1 MCSKFVDS
9 IQNVW
14 LNIKKWTII
23 KKCTILY
30 NQKKEVV
37 KMLLNIKDI
46 FINFLINSPMGFRV
60 SMIIAALSC
69 ILVFIYYRFIHF
81 RKRVKLQADLTSIND
96 ILGQKEQEQQMVN
109 LAKNHKQVRLM
120 RYNFVLGDYNKI
132 AYKKLNQIRN
142 NVSEI
147 PADIIALIPAARWL
161 FDNFQM
167 MYREIKKVRISG
179 TSYEMLPILRKKE
192 YRGYP
197 RIYMVAKKMVA
208 LSGGHLDENTISNMI
223 NAYQKEILLTDKE
236 LWVLPEMIGFCLLES
251 IIEVAEDIVR
261 IIKIKSKA
269 DKFVKEK
276 LAAQQGIPDVTE
288 LLGEIDS
295 DCKHNYSFH
304 AHVIYL
310 LKSMSFEDAS
320 IQRYLTYHYQL
331 KGKHII
337 PSKVFLE
344 EGKLE
349 SYLES
354 NIHALIVSLREINE
368 VDEEKSFEE
377 FSALERILSKD
388 PDGVY
393 AKMDSESRGVYRG
406 EIVKLSLKYKI
417 DESKIAED
425 CLELATEG
433 REDLNCSHHVGA
445 YLLEKGH
452 NILKAKILNK
462 PIAKKA
468 GKKQNVRALLYFLCA
483 FLMFFI
489 ICFFVIYMMRGA
501 GGIDNLFA
509 YIIILAASFPLLFG
523 IALEI
528 TNHIF
533 TRRLPV
539 KKIPSLDYLKEI
551 PDCART
557 FVVMPVLV
565 NSEEQCTQYLARL
578 EKHYLANR
586 QSNLYFAILADFED
600 SAELCIPKDEVLRN
614 VLSNRIHELNELY
627 PSSHQR
633 FSLFVRN
640 RKWNESE
647 GCYMGW
653 ERKRGKLEEFNSLLH
668 GTRKEDTGFSTL
680 LCDEQLLGTFKYVI
694 TLDADS
700 NLIRDNA
707 AKFVGLIDHPLN
719 QPVIDPVSKKIVE
732 GYGIIQPTI
741 RNHIA
746 DKKSSRFPEI
756 FGGESGL
763 TYYSAVISDIYQD
776 IFKEGVYTGKGIY
789 HIEAFYLILN
799 NTIHENSVLSHDLL
813 ESCYVRTAFS
823 SSVKIMDTFP
833 SSVLSFVNRE
843 HRWIRGDWQLLPWL
857 FKKKTLNGVSI
868 NAISKWKISDNL
880 RRSIVPV
887 SKVLLIVLNLA
898 IMPDIYYLWL
908 PLVFFS
914 DILNLVILLIATGAQ
929 KIKRPMLTIVYRGLL
944 REIRVMIERAFM
956 EFVLTPYRAYTA
968 TDAIVRT
975 LFRVFVSEKNLLR
988 WNASETVDASIINS
1002 KKGYFLNMW
1011 SSLIPAVVLFSL
1023 LIYREIPPLGI
1034 ALYGVVMFIWG
1045 MSYLMS
1051 YYISQPRVQKLQR
1064 TQIEDKELLL
1074 ETARR
1079 TWHFF
1084 KDHATKENNWLCPD
1098 NYQIAYTEKISDKT
1112 SPTNIG
1118 LQLLAILS
1126 ARDFGYETLGAT
1138 LELAENVLGTVV
1150 ELPKWKGHLY
1160 NWYNIS
1166 TLKVLNPEYI
1176 STVDSGNFLGHL
1188 IALKNGLLEQI
1199 ETPIFPESLI
1209 AEIRYSIKRCNSD
1222 MALKDDYTTIGEFVG
1237 DLTNIRE
1244 HLINRELIPGENS
1257 ARLREL
1263 LRNMELIINE
1273 AEGLKLKEIRFS
1285 DSPSL
1290 KLLALNGNSGAK
1302 VMIKKIEGL
1311 GTTVDNILEDADFRF
1326 LYNEKRMLFHI
1337 GYHVTD
1343 GTIDKGCY
1351 DLMASESSLT
1361 SFVAIARGDVPVK
1374 HWYKLG
1380 RPLTMVKG
1388 IPCFVSWSGT
1398 MFEYLMPNLVMREYE
1413 GTVFAEVSKAA
1424 VLQQIK
1430 YAKQMGIPWGISESQ
1445 YYRFDLDSNYQYKAF
1460 GVPKLR
1466 LQPARK
1472 NSLVV
1477 APYATILALEYA
1489 AKDCFSNLKKMTLQG
1504 AFGDYGYYEAIDF
1517 NGPDSLTMEPYCIV
1531 KSYMAH
1537 HQGMNLVAINNFLN
1551 DGIMRRRFHAEAMI
1565 KATEVL
1571 LEEKRQSHFISIARK
1586 GYTIKMGNMHF
1597 KEEVLSNRYVNSVA
1611 PKIPVAGYLC
1621 NNRYALMITSDGD
1634 GFSNYMDMM
1643 LYRWRADLYANTGNY
1658 IYIKDINDGKFWSAT
1673 YNPAKTEPEEYQAVF
1688 FPHQAEFKRTDGDI
1702 SSHTAVSL
1710 SPNHNME
1717 IRKLTLTNNGN
1728 AVKQIEITSYLEVVG
1743 DSYRAEL
1750 SHPAF
1755 NKLFIESEFLEE
1767 QSVFLSKRR
1776 GNKVGKNPY
1785 IMHMVKPGIKL
1796 TKSVEYENDRLKFIG
1811 RNNTLQNPDAVVNS
1825 ISLSNNTGFCN
1836 DPIMSLR
1843 VNISLGVN
1851 ETACISFITGVCDSK
1866 EEAVKISEELSV
1878 AYRIDDIFEK
1888 FRLQSEIELKYLDIS
1903 RPQLNA
1909 FQDLIS
1915 PIFYPSGYYRGPAE
1929 NIRRNWKNQSFLWKF
1944 GVSGDNPVM
1953 LLRVKSIED
1962 AEIIKNVLKA
1972 YEYLRINRVK
1982 VDLIILSEAKHGYL
1996 QELTDLLND
2005 MTSSLRIYDASK
2017 ERPSLFI
2024 LHSYQMIPAELDLL
2038 FTVARVVFSEKTGI
2052 FFGNVKE
2059 NLKEIKA
2066 ENY

>member
-1 MCSKFVDS
+1 MS
-9 IQNVW
+9 
-14 LNIKKWTII
+14 
-23 KKCTILY
+23 
-30 NQKKEVV
+30 
-37 KMLLNIKDI
+37 
-46 FINFLINSPMGFRV
+46 MGFRV
-60 SMIIAALSC
+60 SMIIITLIG
-69 ILVFIYYRFIHF
+69 ILIFIYYRFIHF
-81 RKRVKLQADLTSIND
+81 RMRVNLPAELTRMND
-96 ILGQKEQEQQMVN
+96 ILGQREWEQQMIKMAN
-109 LAKNHKQVRLM
+109 NNKQVKLM

-132 AYKKLNQIRN
+132 AYKRLKRIRN
-142 NVSEI
+142 NISEI
-147 PADIIALIPAARWL
+147 SADIIALIPAARWL

-179 TSYEMLPILRKKE
+179 TSYEILPILRTKE

-197 RIYMVAKKMVA
+197 RIYIVAKKMVA
-208 LSGGHLDENTISNMI
+208 LSGGHLNEKNISIMI
-223 NAYQKEILLTDKE
+223 NAYQKEISLTDKE

-251 IIEVAEDIVR
+251 IIEVSEDIVH

-269 DKFVKEK
+269 DKFVKDK
-276 LAAQQGIPDVTE
+276 LSAQQGIPDITA
-288 LLGEIDS
+288 LFCEIDS

-310 LKSMSFEDAS
+310 LKSMSFEEEA
-320 IQRYLTYHYQL
+320 IQRYLSYHFKL

-368 VDEEKSFEE
+368 VDEEKSYEE
-377 FSALERILSKD
+377 FSTLERILSKD

-393 AKMDSESRGVYRG
+393 TKMDSESKGIYRG
-406 EIVKLSLKYKI
+406 EIVKLSIKYKI
-417 DESKIAED
+417 DEGKIAED
-425 CLELATEG
+425 CLELAREG

-445 YLLEKGH
+445 YLIEKGFP
-452 NILKAKILNK
+452 ILKAKILNK
-462 PIAKKA
+462 PIPKKIR
-468 GKKQNVRALLYFLCA
+468 KKMNVRGFLYFLCA
-483 FLMFFI
+483 VLILFSFSFFI
-489 ICFFVIYMMRGA
+489 IYNMKVFGK
-501 GGIDNLFA
+501 IDNLLNH
-509 YIIILAASFPLLFG
+509 IIILVVALPLLFG

-539 KKIPSLDYLKEI
+539 KKIPALDYLKEI
-551 PDCART
+551 PDSART

-565 NSEEQCTQYLARL
+565 NSKEQCTQYLSRL

-586 QSNLYFAILADFED
+586 QANLYFALLVDYED
-600 SAELCIPKDEVLRN
+600 SSVLSMPKDELLKEVLI
-614 VLSNRIHELNELY
+614 NRIRELNELY

-633 FSLFVRN
+633 FSLFIRS
-640 RKWNESE
+640 RKWNKSE
-647 GCYMGW
+647 GCFMGW
-653 ERKRGKLEEFNSLLH
+653 ERKRGKLVEFNNLVF
-668 GTRKEDTGFSTL
+668 GTRKEDTSFSTL
-680 LCDEQLLGTFKYVI
+680 LYDEQLLESFQYVI

-719 QPVIDPVSKKIVE
+719 HPVIDAVNKKVVE
-732 GYGIIQPTI
+732 GYAIIQPTI
-741 RNHIA
+741 RNHII

-763 TYYSAVISDIYQD
+763 AHYSAVISDIYQD

-789 HIEAFYLILN
+789 HIEAFHLILN
-799 NTIHENSVLSHDLL
+799 NTIPENSILSHDLM

-823 SSVKIMDTFP
+823 STVKIMDTFP
-833 SSVLSFVNRE
+833 SSVLSFMKRE

-857 FKKKTLNGVSI
+857 FQTKALNGTSI
-868 NAISKWKISDNL
+868 NAISKWKIFDNL
-880 RRSIVPV
+880 RRSLVPI
-887 SKVLLIVLNLA
+887 SKTFLIVLNLV
-898 IMPDIYYLWL
+898 IMPNVYYLWL
-908 PLVFFS
+908 PFVFFS
-914 DILNLVILLIATGAQ
+914 EILNLVILLVAIGIQ
-929 KIKRPMLTIVYRGLL
+929 KIKRPMLAIVFKGLL
-944 REIRVMIERAFM
+944 NEIRLIVERAFI
-956 EFVLTPYRAYTA
+956 EFALTPYRAYIA
-968 TDAIVRT
+968 SDAIIRT
-975 LFRVFVSEKNLLR
+975 LFRVLISEKNLLK
-988 WNASETVDASIINS
+988 WNTSETVDASIINS

-1011 SSLIPAVVLFSL
+1011 SSFVPAIILFGLLVVK
-1023 LIYREIPPLGI
+1023 EIHPLGI
-1034 ALYGVVMFIWG
+1034 VLYGAVIFAWSLSFFIA
-1045 MSYLMS
+1045 
-1051 YYISQPRVQKLQR
+1051 YYISKPREQKPQL
-1064 TQIEDKELLL
+1064 TQVEDKELLL

-1079 TWHFF
+1079 TWRFF
-1084 KDHATKENNWLCPD
+1084 KDHSTKGNNWLCPD
-1098 NYQIAYTEKISDKT
+1098 NYQLAYIERISNKT

-1126 ARDFGYETLGAT
+1126 ARDFGYETLSAT
-1138 LELAENVLGTVV
+1138 LGLVENLMGTVV

-1160 NWYNIS
+1160 NWYNIN

-1199 ETPIFPESLI
+1199 ESPIFSESLI
-1209 AEIRYSIKRCNSD
+1209 AEIRYSIKLCNGD
-1222 MALKDDYTTIGEFVG
+1222 MVLKDDYNKIGEFVE
-1237 DLTNIRE
+1237 DITNIRDYI
-1244 HLINRELIPGENS
+1244 INKEELPHENS
-1257 ARLREL
+1257 AWIREL
-1263 LRNMELIINE
+1263 LRNIELIINE
-1273 AEGLKLKEIRFS
+1273 AEGFELKEIRFS
-1285 DSPSL
+1285 SNPTL
-1290 KLLALNGNSGAK
+1290 KLLALNGNKDAK
-1302 VMIKKIEGL
+1302 AMIERIEEL
-1311 GTTVDNILEDADFRF
+1311 INTINTILLNVDFNF

-1337 GYHVTD
+1337 GYHVSS

-1361 SFVAIARGDVPVK
+1361 SFVAIARGEVPLK

-1413 GTVFAEVSKAA
+1413 GSVFAETSKAA

-1430 YAKQMGIPWGISESQ
+1430 YAKHMGIPWGISESQ

-1460 GVPKLR
+1460 GVPQLR

-1477 APYATILALEYA
+1477 APYATLLALEYTT
-1489 AKDCFSNLKKMTLQG
+1489 KDCLSNLKKIMELG

-1517 NGPDSLTMEPYCIV
+1517 NSPDSLTLAPYCIV

-1551 DGIMRRRFHAEAMI
+1551 DGIMRRRFHTEPI
-1565 KATEVL
+1565 VKATETL

-1586 GYTIKMGNMHF
+1586 GYTIKLGKMHF
-1597 KEEVLSNRYVNSVA
+1597 KEDVLSNRYVNSVA
-1611 PKIPVAGYLC
+1611 PRIPVASYLS
-1621 NNRYALMITSDGD
+1621 NNKYALMITSDGD
-1634 GFSNYMDMM
+1634 GFSNFRDMM

-1658 IYIKDINDGKFWSAT
+1658 IYIKDIKEGKFWSAT
-1673 YNPAKTEPEEYQAVF
+1673 YNPTKVEPDEYQAIF
-1688 FPHQAEFKRTDGDI
+1688 SPHQAEFKRVDGDI
-1702 SSHTAVSL
+1702 SSKTVVSL
-1710 SPNHNME
+1710 SPDHNLE
-1717 IRKLTLTNNGN
+1717 IRKLSLTNNGKE
-1728 AVKQIEITSYLEVVG
+1728 AKQIEITSYLEVVG
-1743 DSYRAEL
+1743 DNYLAEI

-1755 NKLFIESEFLEE
+1755 NKLFIESEFIEE

-1776 GNKVGKNPY
+1776 GNKDGGNPY
-1785 IMHMVKPGIKL
+1785 IMHMVKPEVKL
-1796 TKSVEYENDRLKFIG
+1796 IKSVEYENDRLKFIG
-1811 RNNTLQNPDAVVNS
+1811 RNNTLQNPYAVVNS

-1843 VNISLGVN
+1843 VNISLGAE
-1851 ETACISFITGVCDSK
+1851 ETASISFITGVCNSK

-1878 AYRIDDIFEK
+1878 AYRIDEIFEK
-1888 FRLQSEIELKYLDIS
+1888 FRLQSVIELKYLDIT

-1915 PIFYPSGYYRGPAE
+1915 PIFYPSSYYRGPVE

-1953 LLRVKSIED
+1953 LLRVKSIEE
-1962 AEIIKNVLKA
+1962 AGIIKNVLKA

-1982 VDLIILSEAKHGYL
+1982 VDLIILSEAKHGYM

-2005 MTSSLRIYDASK
+2005 MTSSLKIYDESR

-2052 FFGNVKE
+2052 FFRNVKE
-2059 NLKEIKA
+2059 NLKEIKI
-2066 ENY
+2066 EEY

>member
-1 MCSKFVDS
+1 
-9 IQNVW
+9 
-14 LNIKKWTII
+14 
-23 KKCTILY
+23 
-30 NQKKEVV
+30 
-37 KMLLNIKDI
+37 MLLDIQDI
-46 FINFLINSPMGFRV
+46 FINYLTNMSVGFRV
-60 SMIIAALSC
+60 SLIIAALSC
-69 ILVFIYYRFIHF
+69 MLAFIYYRFIHF
-81 RKRVKLQADLTSIND
+81 RKRVNLPVNLISIND
-96 ILGQKEQEQQMVN
+96 ILGQKEQEQQMVDM
-109 LAKNHKQVRLM
+109 AKNHKQIKLM

-132 AYKKLNQIRN
+132 AYKKLNRIRN
-142 NVSEI
+142 SVSEI
-147 PADIIALIPAARWL
+147 PADIITLIPAARWL

-167 MYREIKKVRISG
+167 MYREIKKVKISG

-197 RIYMVAKKMVA
+197 RIYMVTKKMVA
-208 LSGGHLDENTISNMI
+208 LSGGHLDEKNISIMI
-223 NAYQKEILLTDKE
+223 NAYQKEIPLTDKE

-276 LAAQQGIPDVTE
+276 LAAQQGILDITA
-288 LLGEIDS
+288 LLSEIDS
-295 DCKHNYSFH
+295 ECKYNYSFH

-310 LKSMSFEDAS
+310 LKSMSFEDES
-320 IQRYLTYHYQL
+320 IQRYLTYHYKL

-368 VDEEKSFEE
+368 ADEEKSFEE
-377 FSALERILSKD
+377 FSAIERILSKD

-393 AKMDSESRGVYRG
+393 TKMDSESRGIYRG

-417 DESKIAED
+417 NESKIAED
-425 CLELATEG
+425 CLELAMEG
-433 REDLNCSHHVGA
+433 REDFNCSHHVGA

-452 NILKAKILNK
+452 NRLKAKILNK
-462 PIAKKA
+462 PISKKV
-468 GKKQNVRALLYFLCA
+468 GKKQNIRGLLYFLCI
-483 FLMFFI
+483 FLMLFS
-489 ICFFVIYMMRGA
+489 ICFFVIHMMRGA
-501 GGIDNLFA
+501 GGIDNLFT
-509 YIIILAASFPLLFG
+509 YIIILMVALPLLFA

-565 NSEEQCTQYLARL
+565 NSEEQCIQYLARL

-600 SAELCIPKDEVLRN
+600 STDLCMPKDEVLKN
-614 VLSNRIHELNELY
+614 VLINRIHELNKLY
-627 PSSHQR
+627 PFSHQR
-633 FSLFVRN
+633 FSLFIRS

-647 GCYMGW
+647 ECYMGW
-653 ERKRGKLEEFNSLLH
+653 ERKRGKLEEFNNLLH

-680 LCDEQLLGTFKYVI
+680 LYDEQLLGSFKYVI

-719 QPVIDPVSKKIVE
+719 QPVIDPVSKKVVE

-741 RNHIA
+741 RNHIV
-746 DKKSSRFPEI
+746 DKKSSRFPGI

-763 TYYSAVISDIYQD
+763 THYSAVISDIYQD

-857 FKKKTLNGVSI
+857 FKKKAL
-868 NAISKWKISDNL
+868 NAISKWKIFDNL
-880 RRSIVPV
+880 RRSLVPI
-887 SKVLLIVLNLA
+887 SKTLLIVLNLA
-898 IMPDIYYLWL
+898 IMPNIYYLWL

-914 DILNLVILLIATGAQ
+914 DILNLVILLIGTFTQ
-929 KIKRPMLTIVYRGLL
+929 KIKRPMLTIVYKGLF
-944 REIRVMIERAFM
+944 RESGVMVERAFM
-956 EFVLTPYRAYTA
+956 ELVLTPYRAYTA
-968 TDAIVRT
+968 IDAIIRT
-975 LFRVFVSEKNLLR
+975 LFRVLVSEKKLLR

-1011 SSLIPAVVLFSL
+1011 SSLIPAAAILAL
-1023 LIYREIPPLGI
+1023 LIGKEIPLLGI
-1034 ALYGVVMFIWG
+1034 VLYGAVMFIW
-1045 MSYLMS
+1045 SIS
-1051 YYISQPRVQKLQR
+1051 CFIAYYISQPRIQKLQR
-1064 TQIEDKELLL
+1064 TQTEDKELLL

-1079 TWHFF
+1079 TWRFF
-1084 KDHATKENNWLCPD
+1084 KDHSTKENNWLCPD
-1098 NYQIAYTEKISDKT
+1098 NYQIAYIEKISDKT

-1138 LELAENVLGTVV
+1138 IGLAENLLGTVV

-1160 NWYNIS
+1160 NWYNIN
-1166 TLKVLNPEYI
+1166 TLTVLNPEYI

-1188 IALKNGLLEQI
+1188 IVFKNGLLEQI

-1209 AEIRYSIKRCNSD
+1209 AEIRYSIKLCDSG
-1222 MALKDDYTTIGEFVG
+1222 MALKDDYTTIGEFAE
-1237 DLTNIRE
+1237 DLANIRE
-1244 HLINRELIPGENS
+1244 HLINRELLPSENS
-1257 ARLREL
+1257 AGVREL
-1263 LRNMELIINE
+1263 LRNMELMINE
-1273 AEGLKLKEIRFS
+1273 AESLELKEIRFS
-1285 DSPSL
+1285 ANPSL
-1290 KLLALNGNSGAK
+1290 KLLALNGNNGAK
-1302 VMIKKIEGL
+1302 AMIERIERISS
-1311 GTTVDNILEDADFRF
+1311 TANNILENVDFRF

-1337 GYHVTD
+1337 GYHVST

-1361 SFVAIARGDVPVK
+1361 SFVAIARGDVPLK

-1398 MFEYLMPNLVMREYE
+1398 MFEYLMPNLVMKEYE
-1413 GTVFAEVSKAA
+1413 GSAFAETSKAA

-1430 YAKQMGIPWGISESQ
+1430 YAKHMGIPWGISESQ
-1445 YYRFDLDSNYQYKAF
+1445 YYRFDLDSNYQYRAF

-1504 AFGDYGYYEAIDF
+1504 AFGNYGYYEAIDF

-1551 DGIMRRRFHAEAMI
+1551 DGIMRRRFHAEAII

-1571 LEEKRQSHFISIARK
+1571 LEEKRESHFISIARK
-1586 GYTIKMGNMHF
+1586 GYTIKMGNIHF

-1611 PKIPVAGYLC
+1611 PVIPVAGYLS
-1621 NNRYALMITSDGD
+1621 NNKYALMITSDGD
-1634 GFSNYMDMM
+1634 GFSNYNDMM

-1658 IYIKDINDGKFWSAT
+1658 IYIKDINEGKFWSAT
-1673 YNPAKTEPEEYQAVF
+1673 YNPTKTEPEEYQAVF
-1688 FPHQAEFKRTDGDI
+1688 FPHQAEFRRTDGDI
-1702 SSHTAVSL
+1702 SSHTVVSL
-1710 SPNHNME
+1710 SPNHNIE

-1728 AVKQIEITSYLEVVG
+1728 AVKQIEITSYMEVVG

-1776 GNKVGKNPY
+1776 GNKDGGNPY
-1785 IMHMVKPGIKL
+1785 IMHMVKPGVKL
-1796 TKSVEYENDRLKFIG
+1796 TKSVEYGNDRLKFIG
-1811 RNNTLQNPDAVVNS
+1811 RNNTLQNPNAVVNS

-1843 VNISLGVN
+1843 VNISLGIN
-1851 ETACISFITGVCDSK
+1851 ETASISFITGVCNSK

-1903 RPQLNA
+1903 RPLLNA

-1915 PIFYPSGYYRGPAE
+1915 PIFYPSSYYRGPAE

-1962 AEIIKNVLKA
+1962 AGIIKNVLKA

-1982 VDLIILSEAKHGYL
+1982 VDLIILSEAKQGYL
-1996 QELTDLLND
+1996 QELTDLLDD
-2005 MTSSLRIYDASK
+2005 MTSSLRIYDASR

-2038 FTVARVVFSEKTGI
+2038 FTVARVVFSEKTGV
-2052 FFGNVKE
+2052 FFGNIKE

-2066 ENY
+2066 ESY

>member
-1 MCSKFVDS
+1 
-9 IQNVW
+9 
-14 LNIKKWTII
+14 
-23 KKCTILY
+23 
-30 NQKKEVV
+30 
-37 KMLLNIKDI
+37 MLLSILEV
-46 FINFLINSPMGFRV
+46 LINYLMNMSVGFRV
-60 SMIIAALSC
+60 LLIITALIC
-69 ILVFIYYRFIHF
+69 ILAFIYYRFIHF
-81 RKRVKLQADLTSIND
+81 RKKINLPAELTGIND
-96 ILGQKEQEQQMVN
+96 MLGQKEWEQQMVN
-109 LAKNHKQVRLM
+109 MANNHKHVKLM
-120 RYNFVLGDYNKI
+120 RYNFVLGDYSII

-142 NVSEI
+142 NISEI
-147 PADIIALIPAARWL
+147 SADIIALIPAARWL

-179 TSYEMLPILRKKE
+179 TSYEILPILRTKE
-192 YRGYP
+192 CRGYP

-208 LSGGHLDENTISNMI
+208 LSGGHLDEKNISIMI
-223 NAYQKEILLTDKE
+223 NAYQKEISLTDKE

-269 DKFVKEK
+269 DKFVKEN
-276 LAAQQGIPDVTE
+276 LAAQQGTPDITP
-288 LLGEIDS
+288 LLSEIDS

-310 LKSMSFEDAS
+310 LKSMSFEDES
-320 IQRYLTYHYQL
+320 IQRYLSYHYKL
-331 KGKHII
+331 KGKHIM
-337 PSKVFLE
+337 PSKIFLE

-368 VDEEKSFEE
+368 VDEEEFFEE
-377 FSALERILSKD
+377 FSTLERILSKD

-393 AKMDSESRGVYRG
+393 TKMDSESRGIYRG

-417 DESKIAED
+417 DEDKIAED
-425 CLELATEG
+425 CLELAIEG

-452 NILKAKILNK
+452 AILKAKILNN
-462 PIAKKA
+462 PIPKRL
-468 GKKQNVRALLYFLCA
+468 GKKQNVRGLLYFLCA
-483 FLMFFI
+483 FLILFVF
-489 ICFFVIYMMRGA
+489 CFFVIYMMKGL
-501 GGIDNLFA
+501 GGIDNLFK
-509 YIIILAASFPLLFG
+509 YIIVLVVALPLLFG

-539 KKIPSLDYLKEI
+539 KKIPSLDYLKAI
-551 PDCART
+551 PDYART

-565 NSEEQCTQYLARL
+565 TSKEQCIQYLGRL

-586 QSNLYFAILADFED
+586 QSNLYFALLADFED
-600 SAELCIPKDEVLRN
+600 STELNTPKDEILRIVLID
-614 VLSNRIHELNELY
+614 RIHELNGFY
-627 PSSHQR
+627 PSEHQR
-633 FSLFVRN
+633 FSLFIRN
-640 RKWNESE
+640 RKWNKSE

-653 ERKRGKLEEFNSLLH
+653 ERKRGKLEEFNSLVH
-668 GTRKEDTGFSTL
+668 GTRKEGTSFSTL
-680 LCDEQLLGTFKYVI
+680 LCDEPLLGSFKYVI

-719 QPVIDPVSKKIVE
+719 QPVIDPVSKKVVE
-732 GYGIIQPTI
+732 GYAIIQPTI
-741 RNHIA
+741 RNHIV

-763 TYYSAVISDIYQD
+763 THYSAVISDIYQD

-789 HIEAFYLILN
+789 HIEAFHLILN
-799 NTIHENSVLSHDLL
+799 NTIPENSVLSHDLL

-823 SSVKIMDTFP
+823 SAVKIMDTFP

-843 HRWIRGDWQLLPWL
+843 HRWIRGDWQILPWL
-857 FKKKTLNGVSI
+857 FKKKALNGISI
-868 NAISKWKISDNL
+868 NAISKWKIFDNL
-880 RRSIVPV
+880 RRSMVPI
-887 SKVLLIVLNLA
+887 SKTLLIILNLA
-898 IMPDIYYLWL
+898 IMPSIYYLWL

-914 DILNLVILLIATGAQ
+914 DILNLVILLIAIGTQ
-929 KIKRPMLTIVYRGLL
+929 KIKRPMLAIVYKGLL
-944 REIRVMIERAFM
+944 KEIRLMIERAFL
-956 EFVLTPYRAYTA
+956 EFVLTPYRAYIA
-968 TDAIVRT
+968 ADAIIRT
-975 LFRVFVSEKNLLR
+975 LFRVLVSEKNLLK

-1011 SSLIPAVVLFSL
+1011 SSLIPAAVLFVL
-1023 LIYREIPPLGI
+1023 VVGKEIHPLGI
-1034 ALYGVVMFIWG
+1034 VLYGAVILVWG
-1045 MSYLMS
+1045 ISFFMAYS
-1051 YYISQPRVQKLQR
+1051 ISQPRKQNPQGSQ
-1064 TQIEDKELLL
+1064 TEDKELLL

-1079 TWHFF
+1079 TWRFF
-1084 KDHATKENNWLCPD
+1084 KDHSTKGNNWLCPD
-1098 NYQIAYTEKISDKT
+1098 NYQIAYIEKISDKT

-1138 LELAENVLGTVV
+1138 LGLVENLLSTVV

-1160 NWYNIS
+1160 NWYNIN

-1209 AEIRYSIKRCNSD
+1209 AETRYSIKLCNCD
-1222 MALKDDYTTIGEFVG
+1222 MVLKDDYATIGEFVE
-1237 DLTNIRE
+1237 DITNIRE
-1244 HLINRELIPGENS
+1244 YLINREQLPHENS
-1257 ARLREL
+1257 AWIREL
-1263 LRNMELIINE
+1263 LRNIELIINE
-1273 AEGLKLKEIRFS
+1273 AEGFNLKEVSFS
-1285 DSPSL
+1285 SNPSL
-1290 KLLALNGNSGAK
+1290 KLQALNGNNNAK
-1302 VMIKKIEGL
+1302 VMIKRIEEISN
-1311 GTTVDNILEDADFRF
+1311 TVNNILKNVDFNF

-1337 GYHVTD
+1337 GYHVST

-1361 SFVAIARGDVPVK
+1361 SFVAIARGGVPLK

-1380 RPLTMVKG
+1380 RPLTIVKG

-1398 MFEYLMPNLVMREYE
+1398 MFEYLMPNLVMKEY
-1413 GTVFAEVSKAA
+1413 GGSVFAETSKAA
-1424 VLQQIK
+1424 VLQHIK
-1430 YAKQMGIPWGISESQ
+1430 YAKHMGIPWGISESQ
-1445 YYRFDLDSNYQYKAF
+1445 YYRFDLDSNYQYRAF
-1460 GVPKLR
+1460 GVPQLR

-1489 AKDCFSNLKKMTLQG
+1489 AKDCFSNLKKMTELG

-1517 NGPDSLTMEPYCIV
+1517 NGPDSLTMAPYCIV

-1551 DGIMRRRFHAEAMI
+1551 DGIMRRRFHAEAII

-1571 LEEKRQSHFISIARK
+1571 LEEKRQSHFISIARR
-1586 GYTIKMGNMHF
+1586 GYTIKMGKMNF
-1597 KEEVLSNRYVNSVA
+1597 KEDLLSKRYVNSVA
-1611 PKIPVAGYLC
+1611 PRIPVASYLS
-1621 NNRYALMITSDGD
+1621 NNKYALMITSDGD
-1634 GFSNYMDMM
+1634 GFSNYRDMM

-1658 IYIKDINDGKFWSAT
+1658 IYIKDINQGKFWSAT
-1673 YNPAKTEPEEYQAVF
+1673 YNPTKTEPDDYQAIF
-1688 FPHQAEFKRTDGDI
+1688 SPHQAEFKRMDGDI
-1702 SSHTAVSL
+1702 TSHTAVSL
-1710 SPNHNME
+1710 SPNHNLE
-1717 IRKLTLTNNGN
+1717 IRKLTLSNNGKE
-1728 AVKQIEITSYLEVVG
+1728 AKQIEITSYMEVVG
-1743 DSYRAEL
+1743 DSYLAEL

-1776 GNKVGKNPY
+1776 GNKVGGNSY
-1785 IMHMVKPGIKL
+1785 IMHMVKSGVKL
-1796 TKSVEYENDRLKFIG
+1796 IKSVEYENDRLKFIG

-1825 ISLSNNTGFCN
+1825 ISLSKNTGFCN

-1843 VNISLGVN
+1843 INISLGAD
-1851 ETACISFITGVCDSK
+1851 EAACISFITGVCNSK

-1888 FRLQSEIELKYLDIS
+1888 FRLQSEIELKYLDIT
-1903 RPQLNA
+1903 RPLLNA

-1915 PIFYPSGYYRGPAE
+1915 PIFYPSSYYRGPAE

-1944 GVSGDNPVM
+1944 GVSGDNPIM

-1962 AEIIKNVLKA
+1962 AGIIKNVLKA

-2005 MTSSLRIYDASK
+2005 MTSSLRIYDASR

-2038 FTVARVVFSEKTGI
+2038 FTVSRVVFSEKTGI
-2052 FFGNVKE
+2052 FFRNVKE
-2059 NLKEIKA
+2059 NLKEIKV
-2066 ENY
+2066 EDY

>member
-1 MCSKFVDS
+1 
-9 IQNVW
+9 
-14 LNIKKWTII
+14 
-23 KKCTILY
+23 
-30 NQKKEVV
+30 
-37 KMLLNIKDI
+37 MLLNIRDI
-46 FINFLINSPMGFRV
+46 FLSYLTNLSLGFRV

-81 RKRVKLQADLTSIND
+81 RKRVNLPADITSIND
-96 ILGQKEQEQQMVN
+96 ILGQKEREQQMVN
-109 LAKNHKQVRLM
+109 MAKNHKQVRLM

-167 MYREIKKVRISG
+167 MYREIKKVRTSG
-179 TSYEMLPILRKKE
+179 TSYEMLPILRTKE

-208 LSGGHLDENTISNMI
+208 LSGGHLDEKNISGMI
-223 NAYQKEILLTDKE
+223 HAYQKEISLTDKE

-276 LAAQQGIPDVTE
+276 LAAQQDIPDITV
-288 LLGEIDS
+288 LLREIDS
-295 DCKHNYSFH
+295 YCKHNYSFH

-310 LKSMSFEDAS
+310 LKSMSFEDVS
-320 IQRYLTYHYQL
+320 IQRYLSYHYKL
-331 KGKHII
+331 KGKHIM

-344 EGKLE
+344 EGKIE

-377 FSALERILSKD
+377 FSTLEHILSKD

-393 AKMDSESRGVYRG
+393 TKMDSESRGIYRG

-417 DESKIAED
+417 EESKIAED
-425 CLELATEG
+425 CLELAMEG

-452 NILKAKILNK
+452 NILKARILNK
-462 PIAKKA
+462 PIAKKV
-468 GKKQNVRALLYFLCA
+468 GKKQNLRGLLYFLCA
-483 FLMFFI
+483 FSVFFI
-489 ICFFVIYMMRGA
+489 ICFFVIYMMKGA
-501 GGIDNLFA
+501 GGIDNIPT
-509 YIIILAASFPLLFG
+509 YIIVLLAAFPLLFV

-533 TRRLPV
+533 TRRLPA
-539 KKIPSLDYLKEI
+539 KKLPSFDYLKGI

-565 NSEEQCTQYLARL
+565 NSEEQSIQYLARL

-600 SAELCIPKDEVLRN
+600 SDELCMPKDEVLRN
-614 VLSNRIHELNELY
+614 VLIERIHELNELY
-627 PSSHQR
+627 PFSHQR
-633 FSLFVRN
+633 FSLFIRS

-653 ERKRGKLEEFNSLLH
+653 ERKRGKLEEFNNLLH

-680 LCDEQLLGTFKYVI
+680 ICDEQLLGSFKYVI

-741 RNHIA
+741 RNHIV

-763 TYYSAVISDIYQD
+763 TYYSSVISDIYQD

-789 HIEAFYLILN
+789 NIEAFYHILN

-857 FKKKTLNGVSI
+857 FKKKKL
-868 NAISKWKISDNL
+868 NAISKWKIFDNL

-887 SKVLLIVLNLA
+887 SKTLLIVLNLA
-898 IMPDIYYLWL
+898 VMPDIYYLWL
-908 PLVFFS
+908 PLVFFT
-914 DILNLVILLIATGAQ
+914 DILNLVILLIATGTQ
-929 KIKRPMLTIVYRGLL
+929 KIKRPMLTIVYRGLF

-956 EFVLTPYRAYTA
+956 ELVLTPYRAYTA
-968 TDAIVRT
+968 ADAIGRT

-1002 KKGYFLNMW
+1002 KKGYFLTMW
-1011 SSLIPAVVLFSL
+1011 SSLIPAAVVFTL
-1023 LIYREIPPLGI
+1023 LIYRELPPLGI
-1034 ALYGVVMFIWG
+1034 ALYGVVMFLWG
-1045 MSYLMS
+1045 MSYLMA
-1051 YYISQPRVQKLQR
+1051 YYISQPRVQTRKGM
-1064 TQIEDKELLL
+1064 QIEDRELLL

-1079 TWHFF
+1079 TWRFF

-1098 NYQIAYTEKISDKT
+1098 NYQIAYIEKISNKT

-1118 LQLLAILS
+1118 LQLLVILS
-1126 ARDFGYETLGAT
+1126 ARDFGYETLGTT
-1138 LELAENVLGTVV
+1138 LRLAENLLDTVA
-1150 ELPKWKGHLY
+1150 ELPKWNGHLY
-1160 NWYNIS
+1160 NWYNIR
-1166 TLKVLNPEYI
+1166 TLEVLNPEYI

-1188 IALKNGLLEQI
+1188 IAFKNGLLEQR
-1199 ETPIFPESLI
+1199 ETPVFMESQM
-1209 AEIRYSIKRCNSD
+1209 ADMRYSIKLCNGN
-1222 MALKDDYTTIGEFVG
+1222 MTLKDDYATIGEFAEE
-1237 DLTNIRE
+1237 LTDIRDQ
-1244 HLINRELIPGENS
+1244 LINTELQPGDNS
-1257 ARLREL
+1257 AWLREL
-1263 LRNMELIINE
+1263 LRNMELMINE
-1273 AEGLKLKEIRFS
+1273 AEDLKLNEIPFS
-1285 DSPSL
+1285 ANPSL
-1290 KLLALNGNSGAK
+1290 KLLALNGNHDAK
-1302 VMIKKIEGL
+1302 VMIKRIEELSNKI
-1311 GTTVDNILEDADFRF
+1311 DNILDNVDFKF

-1337 GYHVTD
+1337 GYNVST

-1361 SFVAIARGDVPVK
+1361 SFVAIARGDVPLK
-1374 HWYKLG
+1374 HWNKLG

-1398 MFEYLMPNLVMREYE
+1398 MFEYLMPNLVMKEYE
-1413 GTVFAEVSKAA
+1413 GTVFAEASKAA

-1430 YAKQMGIPWGISESQ
+1430 YAKHMGIPWGISESQ

-1466 LQPARK
+1466 LQPASK

-1489 AKDCFSNLKKMTLQG
+1489 AKDCLLNLKKMTSQG
-1504 AFGDYGYYEAIDF
+1504 VFGDYGYYEAIDF
-1517 NGPDSLTMEPYCIV
+1517 NGPDSLTMAPYCIV

-1571 LEEKRQSHFISIARK
+1571 LEEKRQAHFISIARK
-1586 GYTIKMGNMHF
+1586 GYTIKMGDMNF
-1597 KEEVLSNRYVNSVA
+1597 KEELLSNRYVNSVA
-1611 PKIPVAGYLC
+1611 PRIPVVSYLS
-1621 NNRYALMITSDGD
+1621 NNKYALMITSDGD
-1634 GFSNYMDMM
+1634 GFSNYRDMM
-1643 LYRWRADLYANTGNY
+1643 LYRWRADLYASTGNY
-1658 IYIKDINDGKFWSAT
+1658 IYIKNLNDGKFWSAA
-1673 YNPAKTEPEEYQAVF
+1673 YHPAKAEPDEYQAVF
-1688 FPHQAEFKRTDGDI
+1688 SPHQAEFKRIDGDI

-1710 SPNHNME
+1710 SPNHNIE
-1717 IRKLTLTNNGN
+1717 IRKLTLTNNDN
-1728 AVKQIEITSYLEVVG
+1728 TVKQMEITSYLEVVG
-1743 DSYRAEL
+1743 DSYRAES

-1776 GNKVGKNPY
+1776 GNKDGGTPY
-1785 IMHMVKPGIKL
+1785 IMHMVKSGVKL

-1811 RNNTLQNPDAVVNS
+1811 RNNTLENPNAVVNS
-1825 ISLSNNTGFCN
+1825 VSLSNTTGFSN

-1843 VNISLGVN
+1843 VNISLGAN
-1851 ETACISFITGVCDSK
+1851 ETAHMSFITGVCDSK
-1866 EEAVKISEELSV
+1866 EEAVKISEELSG
-1878 AYRIDDIFEK
+1878 AYQIDDIFEK
-1888 FRLQSEIELKYLDIS
+1888 FRLQSEIELKYLDIT
-1903 RPQLNA
+1903 RPQVNA

-1915 PIFYPSGYYRGPAE
+1915 PIFYPSSYYRGPAE

-1962 AEIIKNVLKA
+1962 AGIIKSVLKA

-1996 QELTDLLND
+1996 QELTDLLDD
-2005 MTSSLRIYDASK
+2005 MTSSLRIYDESR

-2038 FTVARVVFSEKTGI
+2038 FTVASVVFSEKTGI
-2052 FFGNVKE
+2052 FFGNIKE
-2059 NLKEIKA
+2059 NLKEIKV
-2066 ENY
+2066 EDY